1 MKLRDILNESNGID
15 YRILTKD
22 RKIKYAGTGHDSWFT
37 LEKAKKLVDRKSG
50 EMIYYFD
57 PTTGRQLWEV
67 L

>member
-1 MKLRDILNESNGID
+1 MKLKKILYENQIK

-37 LEKAKKLVDRKSG
+37 LEKAKKLVDRTKG
-50 EMIYYFD
+50 EMIYEFD
-57 PTTGRQLWEV
+57 KEGRPMWEV